1 MIHKGKTQADIDAA
15 ILESKRAEIKA
26 ELDRLE
32 VYVPRIVEDMIPL
45 VPGFAVSDAK
55 AEIIARKLELRAKLN
70 GGAK

>member
-15 ILESKRAEIKA
+15 KLDADRAEIKA

-45 VPGFAVSDAK
+45 VPGFEINDAK
-55 AEIIARKLELRAKLN
+55 AAIIARKVELRSMLD
-70 GGAK
+70 GAK

>member
-1 MIHKGKTQADIDAA
+1 MTHKGQTQADIDAA
-15 ILESKRAEIKA
+15 KLEAERVVIKA

-45 VPGFAVSDAK
+45 VPGFEINDAK

>member
-15 ILESKRAEIKA
+15 KLEAERAEIKA

-45 VPGFAVSDAK
+45 VPGFEINDAK
-55 AEIIARKLELRAKLN
+55 AAIIARKVELRAILN
-70 GGAK
+70 GGK

>member
-15 ILESKRAEIKA
+15 KLEAERAEIKA

-45 VPGFAVSDAK
+45 VPGFEINDAK
-55 AEIIARKLELRAKLN
+55 AAIIARKVELRSILN
-70 GGAK
+70 GGK